1 MPDSPLIASPH
12 ATDTMIGLR
21 RKYQR
26 HALTFVLF
34 ALLARALVPAGFMPT
49 ATVDGF
55 TVTLCSSLE
64 FSQSALPNSPV
75 PNDTDPADSG
85 HDLGGAGCVFAQL
98 SQAFLPSNAGDAAT
112 IARLDESTRVPV
124 VVDSVGSSSTSLVS
138 SPPVR
143 GPPQSA

>member
-1 MPDSPLIASPH
+1 MLPKSQ
-12 ATDTMIGLR
+12 
-21 RKYQR
+21 QR
-26 HALTFVLF
+26 YFLTAVLF

-49 ATVDGF
+49 ATADGF

-64 FSQSALPNSPV
+64 FNPAALSNSPV

-138 SPPVR
+138 LPPVR

>member
-1 MPDSPLIASPH
+1 MLPKSQ
-12 ATDTMIGLR
+12 
-21 RKYQR
+21 QR
-26 HALTFVLF
+26 YFLTAVLF

-49 ATVDGF
+49 ATADGF

-64 FSQSALPNSPV
+64 FNPAALPNSPV

-124 VVDSVGSSSTSLVS
+124 VVDSVGSSDLTPFLVPRIS
-138 SPPVR
+138 S
-143 GPPQSA
+143 

>member
-1 MPDSPLIASPH
+1 MFMLPKSQ
-12 ATDTMIGLR
+12 
-21 RKYQR
+21 QR
-26 HALTFVLF
+26 YFLTAVLF

-49 ATVDGF
+49 ATADGF

-64 FSQSALPNSPV
+64 FNPVALPNSPV

-138 SPPVR
+138 LPPVR

>member
-1 MPDSPLIASPH
+1 MLPKSQ
-12 ATDTMIGLR
+12 
-21 RKYQR
+21 QR
-26 HALTFVLF
+26 YFLTAVLF

-49 ATVDGF
+49 ATADGF

-64 FSQSALPNSPV
+64 FNPAALPNSPV

>member
-1 MPDSPLIASPH
+1 MFMLPKSQ
-12 ATDTMIGLR
+12 
-21 RKYQR
+21 QR
-26 HALTFVLF
+26 YFLTAVLF

-124 VVDSVGSSSTSLVS
+124 VVDSVGSSDLTPFLVPRIS
-138 SPPVR
+138 S
-143 GPPQSA
+143 